1 MDDQGRKVQKSDR
14 DRRLL
19 HVEEVLGKRHLVH
32 KELKLKE
39 VVPWCSGHIV
49 LSCRHSLLTL

>member
-1 MDDQGRKVQKSDR
+1 MDDQGREVQKPDC

-19 HVEEVLGKRHLVH
+19 HVEEVLRQRYLVH
-32 KELKLKE
+32 KELKLEK
-39 VVPWCSGHIV
+39 VVPWSSGHIV